1 MTLLDHVQSKVP
13 MRKVG
18 AGEWHGPCPGC
29 GTNQKN
35 PAFSD
40 RFSVREGIGGEADRW
55 FCRNCGHGDL
65 IDFLRTF
72 CGYSFAEAAKEAG
85 KELPEQR
92 EYQTPKFCPP
102 AQAAKTF
109 EPRDI
114 QQPADKWSEHAEKFA
129 QACHQR
135 LLDMGDAEGTPLHY
149 LAQRGINRQSAITFR
164 LGWNNEDAYRARE
177 SWGLETVLR
186 DDSKPKKLW
195 LPVGLV
201 IPFYQGDHLRRLR
214 IRIPQE
220 RRTGSGLPYYLVPG
234 SSMDT
239 FIAGSGAK
247 AYVITEAELDAILV
261 YQEAG
266 DLAGAMAMGNN
277 SAKPTAEAHQLLAA
291 CLHISNALDYDAGKD
306 AQGRYTNPG
315 GKAALWWTET
325 YPQAER
331 WPVPVGKDPGDL
343 FKAGISICEW
353 VFKNLPPVLTLP
365 KAQPV
370 QRIAP
375 NITSPAP
382 NITSPAPKIEPK
394 CSESQDHDKSGAVC
408 SAAAVEAAGPRPM
421 LAKLKS
427 KSGHD
432 YYITDS
438 PDEYRRL
445 QAESATVFSP
455 KEIEA
460 IKQAQHLGATDHDL
474 QVLFESKRVLGGF
487 FTQTEELR
495 G

>member
-40 RFSVREGIGGEADRW
+40 RFSVREGVGGEADHW

-65 IDFLRTF
+65 IDFLRKF
-72 CGYSFAEAAKEAG
+72 CGYSFADACKEAG

-92 EYQTPKFCPP
+92 EYQTPKFRPP
-102 AQAAKTF
+102 VQAANTF

-114 QQPADKWSEHAEKFA
+114 QQPADKWQEHAHKFA

-135 LLDMGDAEGTPLHY
+135 LLDMGDTEGTPLHY

-186 DDSKPKKLW
+186 DDGKPKKLW

-239 FIAGSGAK
+239 FIVGSGAK

-315 GKAALWWTET
+315 GKAAIWWTET

-343 FKAGISICEW
+343 FKAGVSIRQW
-353 VFKNLPPVLTLP
+353 VLKGLPPALTLP

-370 QRIAP
+370 QRP
-375 NITSPAP
+375 VPTPAV
-382 NITSPAPKIEPK
+382 THQPA
-394 CSESQDHDKSGAVC
+394 QDHDNSGAVC
-408 SAAAVEAAGPRPM
+408 SAAAAEGAGRPF
-421 LAKLKS
+421 LAKLRLE
-427 KSGHD
+427 SGHEC
-432 YYITDS
+432 YITDS

-445 QAESATVFSP
+445 QAAGATVFSP

-460 IKQAQHLGATDHDL
+460 FNQAQRLGATDHDL
-474 QVLFESKRVLGGF
+474 QILFESKRVLGGF
-487 FTQTEELR
+487 FTKTEKLGE
-495 G
+495 

>member
-1 MTLLDHVQSKVP
+1 MNLLDHVQNKVP

-29 GTNQKN
+29 GTSQKN

-40 RFSVREGIGGEADRW
+40 RFSVREGAAGEADHW

-65 IDFLRTF
+65 IDFLRSF
-72 CGYSFAEAAKEAG
+72 CGYSFADACKEAG
-85 KELPEQR
+85 KELPEQQ
-92 EYQTPKFCPP
+92 EYQTPKFRPP
-102 AQAAKTF
+102 AQTANTF

-114 QQPADKWSEHAEKFA
+114 QQPVGKWSEHAEKFA
-129 QACHQR
+129 QTCHQR

-149 LAQRGINRQSAITFR
+149 LAQRGINQQSAIAFR
-164 LGWNNEDAYRARE
+164 LGWNAEDAYRVRE
-177 SWGLETVLR
+177 SWGLETVLK
-186 DDSKPKKLW
+186 DDGKPKKLW

-220 RRTGSGLPYYLVPG
+220 RRTGNNLPYYLVPG

-239 FIAGSGAK
+239 FIAGSTAK
-247 AYVITEAELDAILV
+247 AYIITEADLDAILV
-261 YQEAG
+261 HQESG
-266 DLAGAMAMGNN
+266 DLAGAMAMGNS
-277 SAKPTAEAHQLLAA
+277 SAKPTAEAHQLLQD
-291 CLHISNALDYDAGKD
+291 CLHISNALDYDAGQD

-315 GKAALWWTET
+315 GKAALWWKEA
-325 YPQAER
+325 YPQADR

-343 FKAGISICEW
+343 FKAGISVREW
-353 VFKNLPPVLTLP
+353 VLKGLPPALTLP

-370 QRIAP
+370 QR
-375 NITSPAP
+375 PAP
-382 NITSPAPKIEPK
+382 APAATTQPT
-394 CSESQDHDKSGAVC
+394 QDNDNSGAVC
-408 SAAAVEAAGPRPM
+408 SAAAAEKGGRRPV

-427 KSGHD
+427 KSGHE
-432 YYITDS
+432 YYVTDS

-455 KEIEA
+455 KEIDVV
-460 IKQAQHLGATDHDL
+460 KQAHALGATDHEL
-474 QVLFESKRVLGGF
+474 QVMFECKRVFGGF
-487 FTQTEELR
+487 FTKTEDLR

>member
-40 RFSVREGIGGEADRW
+40 RFSVREGVGGKADHW

-72 CGYSFAEAAKEAG
+72 CGYSFAEACKEAG

-102 AQAAKTF
+102 AKAANTF

-114 QQPADKWSEHAEKFA
+114 QQPADKWSEHAEKFT

-149 LAQRGINRQSAITFR
+149 LAQRGINRQSAIAFR
-164 LGWNNEDAYRARE
+164 LGWNNEDAYRVRE
-177 SWGLETVLR
+177 SWGLETVLK
-186 DDSKPKKLW
+186 DDGKPKKLW

-220 RRTGSGLPYYLVPG
+220 RRTGNSLPYYLVPG

-261 YQEAG
+261 HQEAG

-277 SAKPTAEAHQLLAA
+277 SAKPTAAAHLFLLA

-315 GKAALWWTET
+315 GKAAIWWKET
-325 YPQAER
+325 YPQTDR

-343 FKAGISICEW
+343 FKAGVSIREW
-353 VFKNLPPVLTLP
+353 VLKGLPPALTLP

-370 QRIAP
+370 QRP
-375 NITSPAP
+375 VPPPAAQVQ
-382 NITSPAPKIEPK
+382 PA
-394 CSESQDHDKSGAVC
+394 QDHDNSGAVC
-408 SAAAVEAAGPRPM
+408 SAAAADVGQRPV
-421 LAKLKS
+421 LVKLRS
-427 KSGHD
+427 KSGHE
-432 YYITDS
+432 YYVTDI

-445 QAESATVFSP
+445 QTERATVFSP

-460 IKQAQHLGATDHDL
+460 IKEAQRLGATDHEL
-474 QVLFESKRVLGGF
+474 QIMFECKRVLGGF
-487 FTQTEELR
+487 FVETKELR
-495 G
+495 